1 MPTRDSKKAK
11 EQARER
17 MRRMRAGRNKLG
29 PEGVTKAEDVTPETT
44 ADGRPIRT
52 IHWTDADGQ
61 ARVTRYCD
69 PLPGWKGMGWCRDC
83 NQAVVSGSNHCGCK
97 VLA

>member
-1 MPTRDSKKAK
+1 MLVPYSDPAKQREAQKAWRANRPRKGARTRSSANP
-11 EQARER
+11 ERE
-17 MRRMRAGRNKLG
+17 
-29 PEGVTKAEDVTPETT
+29 PETT